1 MDVRKLSKKNCV
13 LASSCFFLIL
23 AGLLGWYALF
33 IFTPS
38 KGTGSVTVTI
48 PQGAGVRQ
56 IGLLLAEKKL
66 LTNDLRYL
74 VYVRLSGLGSRL
86 KAGEYSFPYGL
97 TPSEVLRK
105 IARGEVVLHP
115 VTIVEGMN
123 IEQIA
128 SLFAQ
133 GNWVD
138 GKRFLNLCQDK
149 QFIQELGLDMPS
161 LEGYLFPDTYYMV
174 KGMDEKKLIR
184 WMVQRFNTVWST
196 LPPLTDT
203 SLNKNK
209 VVTLASIV
217 EKETGQEQERP
228 LIARV
233 FLNRLKLGMPL
244 QSDPTVIYGLGK
256 DYDGNLHKADL
267 QKATLYNTYVI
278 PALPPGPICNP
289 GKAALLAVLQPTPS
303 EALYFVAKND
313 GFHFF
318 SATLA
323 EHNRAVNLYQK
334 SKVKDQSAIEKKLPL
349 KGMPAQ

>member
-349 KGMPAQ
+349 KEMPAQ

>member
-149 QFIQELGLDMPS
+149 QFIQELGFDMPS

-303 EALYFVAKND
+303 KALYFVAKND

>member
-184 WMVQRFNTVWST
+184 WMVQRFNAVWST

-303 EALYFVAKND
+303 KALYFVAKND

>member
-38 KGTGSVTVTI
+38 KGSGSVTVTI

-138 GKRFLNLCQDK
+138 SKRFLNLCQDK
-149 QFIQELGLDMPS
+149 QFIQELGFDMPS

-184 WMVQRFNTVWST
+184 WMVQRFNAVWST

-233 FLNRLKLGMPL
+233 FLKRLKLGMPL

>member
-138 GKRFLNLCQDK
+138 SKRFLNLCQDK

-303 EALYFVAKND
+303 KALYFVAKND

>member
-138 GKRFLNLCQDK
+138 SKRFLNLCQDK

-303 EALYFVAKND
+303 KALYFVAKND

-349 KGMPAQ
+349 KEMPAQ

>member
-149 QFIQELGLDMPS
+149 QFIQELGFDMPS

>member
-56 IGLLLAEKKL
+56 FGLLKKKKKL

-303 EALYFVAKND
+303 KALYFVAKND

>member
-184 WMVQRFNTVWST
+184 WMVQRFNAVWST

>member
-149 QFIQELGLDMPS
+149 QFIPELGLDMPS

-209 VVTLASIV
+209 VVTLASIL

-244 QSDPTVIYGLGK
+244 QSDPTVSYGLGK

-303 EALYFVAKND
+303 KALYFVAKND

>member
-138 GKRFLNLCQDK
+138 SKRFLNLCQDK
-149 QFIQELGLDMPS
+149 QFIQELGFDMPS

-303 EALYFVAKND
+303 KALYFVAKND

>member
-184 WMVQRFNTVWST
+184 WMVQRFNAVWST

-349 KGMPAQ
+349 KEMPAQ

>member
-1 MDVRKLSKKNCV
+1 
-13 LASSCFFLIL
+13 
-23 AGLLGWYALF
+23 
-33 IFTPS
+33 
-38 KGTGSVTVTI
+38 
-48 PQGAGVRQ
+48 
-56 IGLLLAEKKL
+56 
-66 LTNDLRYL
+66 
-74 VYVRLSGLGSRL
+74 
-86 KAGEYSFPYGL
+86 
-97 TPSEVLRK
+97 
-105 IARGEVVLHP
+105 
-115 VTIVEGMN
+115 
-123 IEQIA
+123 
-128 SLFAQ
+128 
-133 GNWVD
+133 
-138 GKRFLNLCQDK
+138 
-149 QFIQELGLDMPS
+149 MPS

-184 WMVQRFNTVWST
+184 WMVQRFNAVWST